1 MKTSIVAFAFLLGSV
16 PVFAGKPFDVNEKV
30 LKLFQE
36 TFKNPKDVAWH
47 EFEEYYEVN
56 FKDQEV
62 KTTVRYD
69 VEGNVLR
76 SLRYYSGSQLPP
88 YILSSLKKQY
98 SELSIFGVTEFFT
111 GTELSYFVTM
121 QDDKHWYT
129 IKSDPLG
136 NLEQTEKFN
145 KSR

>member
-1 MKTSIVAFAFLLGSV
+1 MKTSIVAFVLLLGTI

-30 LKLFQE
+30 LKLFNE
-36 TFKNPKDVAWH
+36 TFKNPKEVHWH
-47 EFEEYYEVN
+47 EFQEYYEVN
-56 FKDQEV
+56 FKDQDV

-69 VEGNVLR
+69 SDGNVLR
-76 SLRYYSGSQLPP
+76 CLRYYSGSQLPL

-98 SELSIFGVTEFFT
+98 PELTIFGVTEFFT
-111 GTELSYFVTM
+111 GTELTYLVTM
-121 QDDKHWYT
+121 QDNKHWYT

-145 KSR
+145 KG